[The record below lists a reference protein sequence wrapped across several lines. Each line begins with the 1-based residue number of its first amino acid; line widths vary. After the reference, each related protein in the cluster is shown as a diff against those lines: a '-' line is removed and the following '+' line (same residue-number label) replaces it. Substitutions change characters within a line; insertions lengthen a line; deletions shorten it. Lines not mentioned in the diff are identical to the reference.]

1 MAYKFCIKSTDQYI
15 LRYSREQLFENPNV
29 IGTLFHRVF
38 FSGGFS
44 KKSEITLQFE
54 GSVLKYLIPLIREG
68 ILYLPEI
75 TSKFQTGSWIQNI
88 IDINEEYIWSEL
100 SKMLQFIA
108 CDNDCYHKLWKIMQH
123 GAMDQFGRKIHFN
136 TIKKITTG
144 DLVYL
149 LPYDKLSS
157 NDLRKN
163 FMNKLSVSI
172 MNIPLPSSVKKG
184 FPKLPTLLIENI
196 EKSMYNSSTN
206 YLESIKVTIQM
217 TPTIKRLIIYTTRNG
232 DTWNTRDEY
241 VDFIVNRFVIMITK
255 AVSHYQ

>member
-15 LRYSREQLFENPNV
+15 LRYCREQLFENPNV

-75 TSKFQTGSWIQNI
+75 TSKYQTGSWIQNI

-100 SKMLQFIA
+100 SKMLQYIA

-144 DLVYL
+144 DLIYL
-149 LPYDKLSS
+149 LPYDKSSS

-163 FMNKLSVSI
+163 FMDKLTISI
-172 MNIPLPSSVKKG
+172 MNISLPSSVKKV
-184 FPKLPTLLIENI
+184 FQNYQFCYLKILRKVCITL
-196 EKSMYNSSTN
+196 T
-206 YLESIKVTIQM
+206 
-217 TPTIKRLIIYTTRNG
+217 LII
-232 DTWNTRDEY
+232 WNPL
-241 VDFIVNRFVIMITK
+241 K
-255 AVSHYQ
+255 